1 VTTLLR
7 VVLVL
12 ALAAS
17 ACGDAVATPTSAP
30 PTTLPPVVGPGT
42 TSSTLG
48 PATTTTVP
56 SGPLLG
62 LDVDT
67 VARTLINPVF
77 LTAPAGDGRLFVLE
91 KDGFIEII
99 TDEGVSEEPF
109 LDIEAIVGSDALEQG
124 LLGLAFHPDYGS
136 NGRFF
141 IYYTNLDG
149 DSRLVEYQVSSDP
162 DRADPESATVLL
174 AVDQPDTN
182 HNGGMLL
189 FGPDGY
195 LYVSLGDGGGASDEF
210 GNGQN
215 RATMLGTIIR
225 LDVDGA
231 EPYAVPPDN
240 PFIGD
245 PEATPQ
251 TWVYGLRNPWR
262 FDIDSQMLYIAD
274 VGQDG
279 WEEVSVVPLDSSGA
293 NFGWPIVE
301 GFECYRAE
309 SCDNAGMVE
318 PIIAYPHAEGCS
330 IIGGFVYRGAAIPE
344 LQGHYFY
351 GDWCGQWVRSF
362 RFEAGEAVDRND
374 WTNDLGQI
382 GQVQSF
388 GLGGDGEMYV
398 LTLGGF
404 VYKLVPVR

>member
-1 VTTLLR
+1 MSALGR
-7 VVLVL
+7 IGLVL
-12 ALAAS
+12 ALISA
-17 ACGDAVATPTSAP
+17 ACGDAAATTTSAP

-48 PATTTTVP
+48 PVTTSTEPT
-56 SGPLLG
+56 GPLLG
-62 LDVDT
+62 LDVDV

-77 LTAPAGDGRLFVLE
+77 LTAPPGDSRLFVLE

-99 TDEGVSEEPF
+99 TEDGVSEEPF
-109 LDIEAIVGSDALEQG
+109 LDIGVLVNSETLEQG
-124 LLGLAFHPDYGS
+124 LLGLAFHPDYAS

-149 DSRLVEYQVSSDP
+149 DSRLAEYRVSSDP
-162 DRADPESATVLL
+162 DRADPDSARVVL
-174 AVDQPDTN
+174 AVDQPDVN

-215 RATMLGTIIR
+215 RATMLASIIR
-225 LDVDGA
+225 LDVDGD

-240 PFIGD
+240 PFVGD
-245 PEATPQ
+245 SAASPQ

-262 FDIDSQMLYIAD
+262 IDIDAGMLYIAD

-279 WEEVSVVPLDSSGA
+279 WEEVSVVPLDSPGA
-293 NFGWPIVE
+293 NLGWPIME

-309 SCDNAGMVE
+309 SCDKEGMVE

-330 IIGGFVYRGAAIPE
+330 IIGGFVYRGAAMPE
-344 LQGHYFY
+344 LHGHYFY

-362 RFEAGEAVDRND
+362 RFEAGEAVDRQD

-398 LTLGGF
+398 LALGGF